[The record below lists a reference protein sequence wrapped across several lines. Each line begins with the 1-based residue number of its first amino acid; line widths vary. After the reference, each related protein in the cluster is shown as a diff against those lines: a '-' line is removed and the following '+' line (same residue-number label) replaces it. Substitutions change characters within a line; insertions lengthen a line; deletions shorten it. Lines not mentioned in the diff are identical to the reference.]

1 MFMECL
7 LVVLLLVVLYSKNN
21 IMHKMG
27 SMSYGK
33 GALVLLVILF
43 GLFVN
48 IRCSILFALIV
59 ILALSNNLE
68 EFDNKL
74 QINIDVKKMKNKK
87 MKKPKKSKNDQL
99 KMDEYLKKNLS
110 SNALMI
116 PNHRGNNH
124 TDGKKQVK
132 CPKGCV
138 AVHSKMAVKEG
149 FFS

>member
-1 MFMECL
+1 MFIEFL
-7 LVVLLLVVLYSKNN
+7 LVLLLIVVLYSKNN

-27 SMSYGK
+27 RFSLGK
-33 GALVLLVILF
+33 CGLGLLVILL

-48 IRCSILFALIV
+48 VRCSILFALIV
-59 ILALSNNLE
+59 ILAFSNNLE

-74 QINIDVKKMKNKK
+74 QINIDFKKSKNTKV
-87 MKKPKKSKNDQL
+87 KKSKNDQL
-99 KMDEYLKKNLS
+99 KVGEQLTKPKS
-110 SNALMI
+110 SHSLLV

-124 TDGKKQVK
+124 TDGTKEVK

-138 AVHSKMAVKEG
+138 AAQSKASIKEG

>member
-1 MFMECL
+1 MFMELL
-7 LVVLLLVVLYSKNN
+7 LVVLLIAVLYSKNN
-21 IMHKMG
+21 IMHKLG
-27 SMSYGK
+27 ALSYGK
-33 GALVLLVILF
+33 GAMVLLVILF

-48 IRCSILFALIV
+48 VRCSILFALIV

-87 MKKPKKSKNDQL
+87 PKKSKNDQL
-99 KMDEYLKKNLS
+99 KVDEYLKKNIS
-110 SNALMI
+110 SNALMV

-124 TDGKKQVK
+124 TDGKKKVK

-138 AVHSKMAVKEG
+138 AVQSKMAVKEG